1 MGSQVCSVTPPGDVN
16 AFCGDLSHL
25 IWLVHLPCRALWW
38 NWRGQGGS
46 SVFLSTQ
53 DSRAGYKH
61 SQEGIVS
68 CFSSC
73 LHPTKQ
79 LSSTEDRLASP
90 ENNGVLMRALLPETA
105 ASCTL
110 ALVVLLENLEF
121 HILVCRLHRFP
132 CCANPCSYHHL
143 LPSRYCMFVGLKS
156 ELRSLSCFPQ
166 ACEFH

>member
-1 MGSQVCSVTPPGDVN
+1 MWGSFTSDLTCTSSLQSSLMEQLPEGDRVDPLY
-16 AFCGDLSHL
+16 FY
-25 IWLVHLPCRALWW
+25 PFR
-38 NWRGQGGS
+38 
-46 SVFLSTQ
+46 T
-53 DSRAGYKH
+53 GYKH
-61 SQEGIVS
+61 SQEGITS

-79 LSSTEDRLASP
+79 LSSTEDRLVST

-105 ASCTL
+105 GSCTL
-110 ALVVLLENLEF
+110 ALAVLLENMEF

-132 CCANPCSYHHL
+132 CRANPCSYHHL

-166 ACEFH
+166 ASEFH